1 MPPGMFQ
8 VNILAA
14 LQLGL
19 DEITR
24 LMYDFRIIHESFL
37 MPPA

>member
-1 MPPGMFQ
+1 MPSGMFQ
-8 VNILAA
+8 VNTLAV

-24 LMYDFRIIHESFL
+24 LMYDFGSYMSLF
-37 MPPA
+37 